1 MANTKSA
8 KKRARQAPGRRVRN
22 ASIRSAVRS
31 AVRSAREAITSK
43 DKNVV
48 DLLKDAISAL
58 SKAANK
64 GTIHKRNAARR
75 ISRLTK
81 ASGAKPAK

>member
-8 KKRARQAPGRRVRN
+8 KKRARQAPRRKDRN

-31 AVRSAREAITSK
+31 AVRGAREAISTK
-43 DKNVV
+43 DKNISGM
-48 DLLKDAISAL
+48 LKDAISAL

-75 ISRLTK
+75 ISRLAK
-81 ASGAKPAK
+81 AAASGK